1 MVSNHRQQLRL
12 NPLSAI
18 VLDGETITHPRIS
31 GIRDAGSVDIDASSR
46 NTTGNST
53 SFIPRLPEVMQ
64 VVQT

>member
-1 MVSNHRQQLRL
+1 MVSNQRQQLRL
-12 NPLSAI
+12 NPLSAS

-46 NTTGNST
+46 NTTRKST
-53 SFIPRLPEVMQ
+53 SFIPRVPDIMQ